1 MKEALTARTC
11 VLCGAA
17 FSNYTGVCPDDGGP
31 LIQLEDNPFIGTFL
45 KERYEIVELAG
56 YGAMSV
62 VFRGVDSQTGNFV
75 AVKSLHKQLTSDAQ
89 VFARFKLEIQATEQ
103 LKHPNII
110 TVFDAGITGSG
121 EAFFVM
127 DFVEG
132 LTLEAMLNE
141 HGNLPAPLSMVIFDQ
156 VCDGLAHAHKQG
168 ILHRD
173 LKPGNIIIP
182 FREDEAVRIV
192 DFGVAKL
199 LPQADRHAPQLTAAG
214 EVCGSPHIMSP
225 EQCLGE
231 PLDARSDL
239 YSLGCLMYE
248 TLTGVPPL
256 LGESIFETMSK
267 HVNERALPF
276 KEAAPTLEIPE
287 FLEQIVF
294 RCLEKD
300 PKHRFQSAT
309 EVRLAFRGQTVNR

>member
-1 MKEALTARTC
+1 MKETLTARTC
-11 VLCGAA
+11 VLCGTA
-17 FSNYTGVCPDDGGP
+17 FSSFASVCPDDGGP
-31 LIQLEDNPFIGTFL
+31 LIQLNDNPFIGMVL
-45 KERYEIVELAG
+45 KDRYEIVELAG
-56 YGAMSV
+56 FGAMSV
-62 VFRGVDSQTGNFV
+62 VFRGIDNQTGNFV
-75 AVKSLHKQLTSDAQ
+75 AVKSLHKQLISDAQ
-89 VFARFKLEIQATEQ
+89 VFARFKLEIDATEQ

-110 TVFDAGITGSG
+110 TIFDAGTIPGG

-132 LTLEAMLNE
+132 VTLETLVHEQGHLA
-141 HGNLPAPLSMVIFDQ
+141 PAQSMVIFDQ
-156 VCDGLAHAHKQG
+156 ICDGLDHAHKKG

-182 FREDEAVRIV
+182 LKEDEAVRIV

-248 TLTGVPPL
+248 TLTGIPPL
-256 LGESIFETMSK
+256 LGDTVFETMSK
-267 HVNERALPF
+267 HVNGKAPAFE
-276 KEAAPTLEIPE
+276 EAAPGLEIPE

-300 PKHRFQSAT
+300 PALRFQSAR
-309 EVRLAFRGQTVNR
+309 EIRLAFRGQLS